1 MNVSLGKALCALA
14 LAAFAAAAHAQGS
27 QPADSS
33 ADLAAALAQ
42 IEKKP
47 FEFGGYMEF
56 RQEHFR
62 LNPGAPFYDLNFP
75 AVPGRGTLDRSTGT
89 LQLQGKYTQGIAS
102 FNFLTNSTLV
112 HDQQVSDDTRN
123 KVFESYLSLKPNPA
137 LTLDAGKKTLSW
149 GKGYAWN
156 PVGFLQRPK
165 DPNDPTLAREGYTF
179 VSADFIRSFEGPL
192 QTIAFTPVLMPVG
205 ADVNNDFGKPG
216 YLNAAAKLYVLYR
229 DTDIDLVYLAKGS
242 KTPRFGFDFS
252 RNVGSNME
260 VHGEWAHIDDAS
272 RQVVNASGQV
282 VSQVSNVQ
290 SWLLGLRYLTEGQTT
305 WIAEYYHNGPGFSE
319 QQAQAF
325 YGFVDRAV
333 AQYRSIGNAT
343 LLQRAQ
349 ALSQGAYGGPS
360 PLRNYLYVRAS
371 QQDALGIVYFTPA
384 ITLMADVDD
393 HSFSLTPEL
402 LYTGFN
408 NWELRARLYLLH
420 GDRLSDFGS
429 KQNTAKFEMYA
440 RYYF

>member
-1 MNVSLGKALCALA
+1 MKSSTGKALCGLA
-14 LAAFAAAAHAQGS
+14 LAVFAAAARAQGS
-27 QPADSS
+27 AATDSS

-47 FEFGGYMEF
+47 LEFGGYVEF
-56 RQEHFR
+56 RQEDFR
-62 LNPGAPFYDLNFP
+62 LNRGAPFYDLNFP
-75 AVPGRGTLDRSTGT
+75 ALPGPGTLDRSTGT
-89 LQLQGKYTQGIAS
+89 LQLQGKYTRGIAS
-102 FNFLTNSTLV
+102 FNFLTNSTIA
-112 HDQQVSDDTRN
+112 HDQQASDSRQN
-123 KVFESYLSLKPNPA
+123 KVFESYLSLKPDPA
-137 LTLDAGKKTLSW
+137 LTIDAGKKTLSW

-165 DPNDPTLAREGYTF
+165 DPNDPTLAREGYTLL
-179 VSADFIRSFEGPL
+179 SADFIRSFSGPL
-192 QTIAFTPVLMPVG
+192 QTVAFTPVLLPVG
-205 ADVNNDFGKPG
+205 ADVNHDFGRPG

-229 DTDIDLVYLAKGS
+229 DTDIDLVYLAGGS
-242 KTPRFGFDFS
+242 KTARFGFDFS
-252 RNVGSNME
+252 RNIGSNIE
-260 VHGEWAHIDDAS
+260 VHGEWARIDDAS
-272 RQVVNASGQV
+272 RQVVDASGQV
-282 VSQVSNVQ
+282 VPQVSNVQ

-319 QQAQAF
+319 QQASAF

-333 AQYRSIGNAT
+333 TQYRSTGSAA

-371 QQDALGIVYFTPA
+371 KQDALGIVYFTPA
-384 ITLMADVDD
+384 VTLMADVDD
-393 HSFSLTPEL
+393 HSFSVTPEL
-402 LYTGFN
+402 MYTGFN

-420 GDRLSDFGS
+420 GSVSTDFGS
-429 KQNTAKFEMYA
+429 KQNTAKFEVYA